1 MNLEENIETIKKIR
15 TLASINCTQE
25 EAASALQVAPITLSH
40 FINANQ
46 KAKEAWEGGK
56 KDRELMVQQYS

>member
-1 MNLEENIETIKKIR
+1 MNLEANQQTIKKIR

-25 EAASALQVAPITLSH
+25 EAASALKVSPVTLTH

-56 KDRELMVQQYS
+56 KDREVMVEQYS